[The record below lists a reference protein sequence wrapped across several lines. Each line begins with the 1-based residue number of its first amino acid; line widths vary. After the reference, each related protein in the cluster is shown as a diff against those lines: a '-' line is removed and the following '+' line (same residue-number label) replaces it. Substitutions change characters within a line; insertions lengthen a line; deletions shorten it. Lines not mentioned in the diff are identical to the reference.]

1 MGIFVLLA
9 CGKGEVM
16 KSNQTKTSNQL
27 SSSKTA
33 THTLTVYYSNS
44 GTTATA
50 ANQIHQLV
58 GGDLLEFKLAPSYP
72 DDYQTL
78 TQVSKEQIDQDVH
91 PAITNLPS
99 LKKYQTILLGFPTW
113 YHQPPM
119 FINTF
124 FEQEDLK
131 GQTVIPF
138 TTSMSSSISESTPFL
153 TKMAAGTDVI
163 LEKGFRANDERVTK
177 KYLQKANL
185 LK

>member
-1 MGIFVLLA
+1 MQ
-9 CGKGEVM
+9 
-16 KSNQTKTSNQL
+16 SNQAKTSNQL
-27 SSSKTA
+27 TSSNVA

-50 ANQIHQLV
+50 ANRIHQLI
-58 GGDLLEFKLAPSYP
+58 GGDLLEFKLSPRYP

-78 TQVSKEQIDQDVH
+78 TQVSKQQIDQNIH
-91 PAITNLPS
+91 PEITNMPP

-124 FEQEDLK
+124 FAQADLTGK
-131 GQTVIPF
+131 TVIPF
-138 TTSMSSSISESTPFL
+138 TTSMSSSMSESTPL
-153 TKMAAGTDVI
+153 LEKMATETGVT
-163 LEKGFRANDERVTK
+163 LEKGFRANDGHVTK
-177 KYLQKANL
+177 EYLRKANL

>member
-1 MGIFVLLA
+1 MWKRRSNEIQSNKNQQSTIKFQNCNAHTDSLLLKFRHN
-9 CGKGEVM
+9 GYG
-16 KSNQTKTSNQL
+16 S
-27 SSSKTA
+27 
-33 THTLTVYYSNS
+33 
-44 GTTATA
+44 
-50 ANQIHQLV
+50 NQIHQLV